1 MTLRTGIAVLVLFPA
16 EGVGPRQALQGLAK
30 LPRRPAGLRARA
42 LNSETELQF
51 LIIYFDDLL
60 FFPLNVTFSFSTQ
73 HSTGVIPYFW
83 LEASVQ
89 TSFRIPRHIGE
100 KLFIVLRWSKNTRV
114 VGGLVLPNSCEAL
127 YLRQGDALSSTTT
140 PFVSLQLSISSSKSG
155 SSSTPSLGCSSKW
168 RILCCEPAF
177 EILLSL
183 CIRSPNTNFQIF
195 WTHTDH

>member
-1 MTLRTGIAVLVLFPA
+1 MI
-16 EGVGPRQALQGLAK
+16 
-30 LPRRPAGLRARA
+30 
-42 LNSETELQF
+42 
-51 LIIYFDDLL
+51 
-60 FFPLNVTFSFSTQ
+60 
-73 HSTGVIPYFW
+73 
-83 LEASVQ
+83 
-89 TSFRIPRHIGE
+89 
-100 KLFIVLRWSKNTRV
+100 KNTRV

-183 CIRSPNTNFQIF
+183 CIRSPNTKFGCLKSHLFAPKITENGRFWVKKNGTSDAQIQKRRPLFVANYPQKWWNRLLFHKNIIFRRVLGKF
-195 WTHTDH
+195 WKSRILGSFLAYFPL